1 MNVDFDLDLGFTVAA
16 ILVLI
21 LMSAFFSGSETALTA
36 TSRARLNEIER
47 RGSRRA
53 SMALALTNTRERL
66 IGALLLGNNVANIT
80 ASALATALLIKM
92 FGDSGAVIASGVM
105 TVLILIFA
113 EVLPKTYA
121 IAYPD
126 RASLAVAPIVRIVV
140 AVFGPLVMAVEFIVK
155 WTLRIFGVDI
165 KNNQSVLSAHEEL
178 RGAIDLHM
186 KEGTVIK
193 NDRDMLGG
201 ILALQDLEV
210 SDIMVHRTKM
220 TMIDG
225 AEEPREIVAKV
236 LKSGH
241 TRIPVWKDTSDNI
254 IGVLHA
260 KNLFAALQKH
270 DGDASKVDIE
280 DILLA
285 PWFVPDTRAIPDQLN
300 AFLKRKSHF
309 AIVVDEY
316 GEVQGLITLEDI
328 IEEIVGDIK
337 DEHDAVATG
346 VRPKPDGSFLV
357 DGGVPIRDLN
367 RAFDW
372 RLPDEEANTVAGLVI
387 HEARMIPEVGQAFN
401 FHGFRFEI
409 LKKRKHQ
416 VTAIRMSPLKRDS
429 DESEGG

>member
-1 MNVDFDLDLGFTVAA
+1 MSLDLGLTIAA
-16 ILVLI
+16 ILALSAV
-21 LMSAFFSGSETALTA
+21 SAFFSGSETALTA
-36 TSRARLNEIER
+36 ASRARLHEIER

-53 SMALALTNTRERL
+53 SMALALTNMRERL
-66 IGALLLGNNVANIT
+66 LGALLLGNNMANIT
-80 ASALATALLIKM
+80 ASALATAVLIKI

-126 RASLAVAPIVRIVV
+126 RSAIAVAPIVRVLV
-140 AVFGPLVMAVEFIVK
+140 ALFGPAVMAVEFIVK
-155 WTLRIFGVDI
+155 GTLRLFGVDI
-165 KNNQSVLSAHEEL
+165 HNNQNVLSAHEEL

-186 KEGTVIK
+186 KEGSVVK

-201 ILALQDLEV
+201 LLALQDLEV

-225 AEEPREIVAKV
+225 SEDPKDIVGKV

-241 TRIPVWKDTSDNI
+241 TRIPVWKETTDNI

-270 DGDASKVDIE
+270 DGDAAKIDIE
-280 DILLA
+280 DILTP
-285 PWFVPDTRAIPDQLN
+285 PWFVPGTRAIPDQLN
-300 AFLKRKSHF
+300 AFLMRKNHF
-309 AIVVDEY
+309 AIAVDEY
-316 GEVQGLITLEDI
+316 GEVQGLVTLEDI

-337 DEHDAVATG
+337 DEHDAVAAG
-346 VRPKPDGSFLV
+346 VRPKPDGSYLV
-357 DGGVPIRDLN
+357 EGSVPIRDLN

-372 RLPDEEANTVAGLVI
+372 DLPDDEANTIAGLVI
-387 HEARMIPEVGQAFN
+387 HEARMIPEVGQAFS

-416 VTAIRMSPLKRDS
+416 VTAIRMSPLKRDG
-429 DESEGG
+429 DEYQAG